1 LARTVGRLL
10 VGVVLAAGAVF
21 YILALWKVPDLMHLR
36 KAQDRYNSRVL
47 VISAGGAVVVA
58 IGLLYTARNYRLS
71 HRGQVTDRFTKA
83 LERLGSDELYVRIG
97 GVHALE
103 HVMRDSA
110 DHHHD
115 AVEVLSAFIRRRAP
129 KRRRPN
135 DIGRWMHPVTG
146 SDADISTELPDVPDA
161 DIQAALTAL
170 ANRPVRPERES
181 ISLAG
186 LHLAG
191 ASLRRCDL
199 IGADLRETNL
209 SHAQLDGVD
218 LGIARLDGADLR
230 SARLDGADLRS
241 AQLDGAGLRGAELWD
256 ADLEYASLRR
266 ADLRSAILPWA
277 NLTGAHFEWA
287 NLEGARLDGANLSY
301 AHLGRPDVS
310 SIVLS
315 MSLEDWLRSGANL
328 TGASLGGANLT
339 GAKLDGAVL
348 SGVRFGRAEMFTGRN
363 RDSWRDQ
370 FSRKPRLTD
379 LTDAELGRNP
389 QIVPEGWTIT
399 DPATGRL
406 QRDSAAGSLGGDDI
420 TRTIRKSQK

>member
-1 LARTVGRLL
+1 MVGQFALPRSASNLRSLRFVILCFMSGYAAGPRWTQRVWVAGARGVRTPLARTVGRLL

-230 SARLDGADLRS
+230 SARLDGAEARS
-241 AQLDGAGLRGAELWD
+241 SGTLTLNT
-256 ADLEYASLRR
+256 RR
-266 ADLRSAILPWA
+266 
-277 NLTGAHFEWA
+277 
-287 NLEGARLDGANLSY
+287 
-301 AHLGRPDVS
+301 
-310 SIVLS
+310 
-315 MSLEDWLRSGANL
+315 
-328 TGASLGGANLT
+328 LGG
-339 GAKLDGAVL
+339 
-348 SGVRFGRAEMFTGRN
+348 R
-363 RDSWRDQ
+363 
-370 FSRKPRLTD
+370 
-379 LTDAELGRNP
+379 
-389 QIVPEGWTIT
+389 I
-399 DPATGRL
+399 
-406 QRDSAAGSLGGDDI
+406 
-420 TRTIRKSQK
+420 